1 MIIHWPFFPNFDEGE
16 GTKYSKFLDTTAI
29 AICHWRC
36 HRGSL
41 DNEDGGEADVVADDY
56 QVGEDCLAVAKTIN
70 LQPRWGGGHL
80 NTKLKQFCEKG

>member
-1 MIIHWPFFPNFDEGE
+1 M
-16 GTKYSKFLDTTAI
+16 
-29 AICHWRC
+29 AICHWQC

-56 QVGEDCLAVAKTIN
+56 QVGEDCLAVAWTIN